1 MTNQLAEMINRT
13 QKSNNDLQSKVNTLK
28 SDSKPCL
35 QENPENDDQILNLQ
49 IILHDRHNNVYV
61 PVSPN

>member
-1 MTNQLAEMINRT
+1 MIQNKAIPR
-13 QKSNNDLQSKVNTLK
+13 
-28 SDSKPCL
+28 L

-49 IILHDRHNNVYV
+49 IILHGRHNNVYV